1 MKRFFSLL
9 LALLTISA
17 VLLTSCGGGNTP
29 YVPEDATTADTSG
42 MDMSFTERDASASY
56 GQNVKIITF
65 SGNTV
70 SGGELENKELII
82 KDEGTY
88 ILSGEATDISIKVD
102 APEKKVQLVL
112 SGLTLNN
119 SQGYAIYLREAKKVF
134 LTLADGTEN
143 YISDAESYEI
153 TDGDTTVDGAIF
165 SKADL
170 TVNGKGSLTVN
181 GNYKHGIDSKDD
193 FICVNAKITIT
204 SKGMGIGGKDCVK
217 LKDASLT
224 INAGSDAI
232 RSYNDTDS
240 TKGFVYIESGSYTLT
255 ALSDGIQAASVIK
268 IADGTFDIT
277 SGQSLYSQ
285 SSGKGIKAVSDLN
298 ILGGVFKISSYDDAL
313 HSNRSVF
320 ISDGALT
327 LSSGDDGIHAD
338 ADLSISGGNILVS
351 KSYEGLE
358 GERILISGGE
368 IDVTASD
375 DGLNAAGG
383 NDGSGMGGPFGGGD
397 MFGSSDAEIVIS
409 GGYLLIDASGDG
421 VDSNGALTVTGGVTL
436 VSGPTNSGN
445 GSLDYGSKATVSGGV
460 FIATGSYGMAQNFS
474 DAENQGAI
482 ITPTGTQTSGTS
494 IALCDEDGKVIA
506 SFTPSK
512 AYQSLVISAPKI
524 KKGEEYSVIC
534 GGTAAGADKNG
545 YASGTEIS
553 GGRTVVNIE
562 MSSLLYGSSQGM
574 GGGGMGGGMRP
585 GGHGNRPGGG
595 MIPPR

>member
-9 LALLTISA
+9 LALLTVSA

-29 YVPEDATTADTSG
+29 YVPEEATTADTSG

-56 GQNVKIITF
+56 GQNVKAITF

-70 SGGELENKELII
+70 SGAELENKELII

-112 SGLTLNN
+112 NGLTLNN

-240 TKGFVYIESGSYTLT
+240 AKGFVYIESGSYTLT

-277 SGQSLYSQ
+277 SGESLYSQ

-338 ADLSISGGNILVS
+338 ADLSISGGNILVF

-421 VDSNGALTVTGGVTL
+421 IDSNGALTVTGGVTL

-460 FIATGSYGMAQNFS
+460 FIATGSYGMAQGFS
-474 DAENQGAI
+474 NAENQGAI

-512 AYQSLVISAPKI
+512 AYQSLVISAPEI
-524 KKGEEYSVIC
+524 KKGDAYSVIC
-534 GGTAAGADKNG
+534 GGTAAEADKNG

-574 GGGGMGGGMRP
+574 GGGGMGGGMGP

-595 MIPPR
+595 MMPPR

>member
-9 LALLTISA
+9 LALLTVSA

-29 YVPEDATTADTSG
+29 YVPEEATTADTSG

-56 GQNVKIITF
+56 GQNVKAITF

-112 SGLTLNN
+112 NGLTLNN

-240 TKGFVYIESGSYTLT
+240 AKGFVYIESGSYTLT

-277 SGQSLYSQ
+277 SGESLYSQ

-474 DAENQGAI
+474 NAENQGAI
-482 ITPTGTQTSGTS
+482 ITTTGTQTSGTS

-512 AYQSLVISAPKI
+512 AYQSLVISAPEI
-524 KKGEEYSVIC
+524 KKGEAYSVIC
-534 GGTAAGADKNG
+534 GGTAAEADKNG

-574 GGGGMGGGMRP
+574 GGGGMGGGMGP

-595 MIPPR
+595 MMPPR